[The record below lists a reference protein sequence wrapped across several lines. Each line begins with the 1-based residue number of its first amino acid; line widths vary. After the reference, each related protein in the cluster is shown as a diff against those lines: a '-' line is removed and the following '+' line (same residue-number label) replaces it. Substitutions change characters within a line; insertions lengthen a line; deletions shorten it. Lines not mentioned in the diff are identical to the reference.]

1 MMRRLLHNESFQSVL
16 IVLVLGSLTLW
27 GLLVPDAPR
36 WVKACAAVICV
47 LAFLGPALPALALLP
62 WHFIAVH
69 RGLVPRSERR
79 RIIELEAGA
88 ATITHG
94 DKQTRCDLKQVS
106 RARRAFNDNWTESK
120 MLEDAVTLFSVKGRA
135 LVRVPVSAEG
145 FDELMRELAA
155 RGVVVEDVP
164 VSAPAFLD

>member
-1 MMRRLLHNESFQSVL
+1 MMRRLLHNEVFQSMLGVL
-16 IVLVLGSLTLW
+16 ILGPLAIW

-36 WVKACAAVICV
+36 WVKACAGVICV
-47 LAFLGPALPALALLP
+47 LALLAPALPLLALLP

-69 RGLVPRSERR
+69 RGLVSRSDQPRTVE
-79 RIIELEAGA
+79 IDGGA
-88 ATITHG
+88 ATITHRN
-94 DKQTRCDLKQVS
+94 KRTRCELHQVS
-106 RARRAFNDNWTESK
+106 RARRAFNSNWTESR

-135 LVRVPVSAEG
+135 LVRVPVSADG
-145 FDELMRELAA
+145 FDRLMRELAA